1 MQLPVTQNQ
10 DTGKMIF
17 SIADGE
23 GGVSARSRIVET
35 KVAPVITKSI
45 ESVHCNRFDSQ
56 NALRRSEESA
66 ASSSSLE
73 IVALKIR

>member
-1 MQLPVTQNQ
+1 MTQNQ

-35 KVAPVITKSI
+35 KVAPVITKGIDTAIDSI
-45 ESVHCNRFDSQ
+45 RKT
-56 NALRRSEESA
+56 R
-66 ASSSSLE
+66 
-73 IVALKIR
+73 